1 MDAVAHYVL
10 PALAVVFAWWFSTGL
25 ILLLDGLPRRTF
37 GWSLAGAT
45 AVLAAGLWG
54 LAATADDAS
63 VAGAYIAFLAAL
75 AVWGWNEA
83 AFLLGYVTGPAAVG
97 DDGTAWRRFVN
108 ASRAILWHELAI
120 LASGLVVFWL
130 AGGGANTVGAWTFAI
145 LWAMRLSAKLNVF
158 LGVPNLSEEFLPEHL
173 AHLKRYFRRRPMN
186 LLFPFSVTA
195 ATVLVMLLAGD
206 AASAATPAA
215 AVGATLLAALA
226 GLALLE
232 HWLLV
237 LPVPD
242 QALWQ
247 WALAPRRDAA
257 PDEDG
262 DDKVVVLARRGDAAG
277 PHGEPRRQIRH
288 DANGRLMGR
297 QA

>member
-1 MDAVAHYVL
+1 M
-10 PALAVVFAWWFSTGL
+10 
-25 ILLLDGLPRRTF
+25 
-37 GWSLAGAT
+37 
-45 AVLAAGLWG
+45 
-54 LAATADDAS
+54 
-63 VAGAYIAFLAAL
+63 
-75 AVWGWNEA
+75 
-83 AFLLGYVTGPAAVG
+83 
-97 DDGTAWRRFVN
+97 
-108 ASRAILWHELAI
+108 
-120 LASGLVVFWL
+120 
-130 AGGGANTVGAWTFAI
+130 
-145 LWAMRLSAKLNVF
+145 K
-158 LGVPNLSEEFLPEHL
+158 
-173 AHLKRYFRRRPMN
+173 
-186 LLFPFSVTA
+186 
-195 ATVLVMLLAGD
+195 
-206 AASAATPAA
+206 PAA

-262 DDKVVVLARRGDAAG
+262 DDKVVVLDRRGDAAG